1 MILEIGLLDA
11 LALIA
16 GCGSVSDLR
25 YLDGWQQ
32 EHLARALEKI
42 PAGVASLAEWNDALA
57 YLARDSP
64 QETAEDAR
72 ERLIRLLAP
81 LNQASD

>member
-16 GCGSVSDLR
+16 GCGSVSD
-25 YLDGWQQ
+25 
-32 EHLARALEKI
+32 